1 MKKDTI
7 NLVDTFK
14 IFKKNLKTFYIFI
27 FSGLIFGLLGSVI
40 NSNYIEA
47 KSDVTIQILI
57 KNPLKNYFVLD
68 LFTLDTIEIE
78 KSGNISTLAISDKI
92 KNYNIIASQY
102 LDLMIQTIDL
112 NEYINIEENSY
123 ELITTTK
130 KDKTNYIIKIKNVI
144 NADKIRENLFNLSED
159 INSIVSPIIIQNIKK
174 ETEYMEGF
182 LNSMENNLNPPNL
195 ENLTKLETLIK
206 LRNQNI
212 EKETE
217 YIESFIESTIKSHV
231 ENFEKETDTRIKTL
245 IKLRKNTLK
254 IFENRKV
261 EIFDTSI
268 SITKKKTSNSKIIIF
283 SFLLS
288 ISMFLLF
295 IIVKR

>member
-47 KSDVTIQILI
+47 KSDVTMKILI
-57 KNPLKNYFVLD
+57 KNPLKNYFILD
-68 LFTLDTIEIE
+68 LFNLDTIQID
-78 KSGNISTLAISDKI
+78 KSGNISTLAISEKI
-92 KNYNIIASQY
+92 KNYNVIASQY
-102 LDLMIQTIDL
+102 LDLMTQGIDL
-112 NEYINIEENSY
+112 NEYINIEENNY
-123 ELITTTK
+123 ELTTK
-130 KDKTNYIIKIKNVI
+130 KDKSSYFIKIKNVI
-144 NADKIRENLFNLSED
+144 NPNKIREDLFNLSED
-159 INSIVSPIIIQNIKK
+159 FNLLVSPIIIQNIKK

-195 ENLTKLETLIK
+195 ETLTKLETLIN

-288 ISMFLLF
+288 MSMFLLF

>member
-1 MKKDTI
+1 
-7 NLVDTFK
+7 
-14 IFKKNLKTFYIFI
+14 
-27 FSGLIFGLLGSVI
+27 
-40 NSNYIEA
+40 
-47 KSDVTIQILI
+47 
-57 KNPLKNYFVLD
+57 
-68 LFTLDTIEIE
+68 
-78 KSGNISTLAISDKI
+78 
-92 KNYNIIASQY
+92 
-102 LDLMIQTIDL
+102 MIQTIDL

-123 ELITTTK
+123 ELTTTTK
-130 KDKTNYIIKIKNVI
+130 KDKSSYFIKIKNVI
-144 NADKIRENLFNLSED
+144 NVDEIKEDLLNLSED
-159 INSIVSPIIIQNIKK
+159 FNSLVSPIIIQNIKK

-217 YIESFIESTIKSHV
+217 YIESFIESTIKG
-231 ENFEKETDTRIKTL
+231 TDTRIKTL
-245 IKLRKNTLK
+245 IKLRENTLK
-254 IFENRKV
+254 RFENGKV

-268 SITKKKTSNSKIIIF
+268 SITKRKTSNSKIIIF

>member
-27 FSGLIFGLLGSVI
+27 FSGLIFGLLGALI
-40 NSNYIEA
+40 NTNYIEA

-78 KSGNISTLAISDKI
+78 ESGNISVLAISEKI
-92 KNYNIIASQY
+92 KNYNAIASQY
-102 LDLMIQTIDL
+102 LDLMTQTIDL
-112 NEYINIEENSY
+112 NEYINIEENNY
-123 ELITTTK
+123 ELTTK
-130 KDKTNYIIKIKNVI
+130 KDKSSYFIKIKNVI
-144 NADKIRENLFNLSED
+144 NADEIRENLSNLSED
-159 INSIVSPIIIQNIKK
+159 FNSLVSPIIIQNIKK

-195 ENLTKLETLIK
+195 ETLTKLETLIK

-217 YIESFIESTIKSHV
+217 YIESFIESTIKS
-231 ENFEKETDTRIKTL
+231 TDTRIKTL

-254 IFENRKV
+254 RIENRKV

-268 SITKKKTSNSKIIIF
+268 SITKRKTSNSKIIIF